1 MLNQSQ
7 PKGFSIFF
15 LTEMWERYGFYVLQ
29 SLLVFYATQK
39 LNLDDSATYAMVGS
53 FTALAYINS
62 IFGGIIADKYF
73 GYDKAIL
80 VGAATLCL
88 GYLLLTIAASLN
100 IFVLG
105 LATVTMGTGLLK
117 PNISSM
123 LSLLY
128 KETPEKKEM
137 GYTLFYVGIYFG
149 AIGGSFLGGFIK
161 TYFGWHAVFASA
173 AIGLATA
180 FITFKV
186 GKAKFKLHDTR
197 EIPHSRVDNVKAFI
211 AIFVLIAIAF
221 IGIYNDTI
229 AEWLFV
235 IIAILSVAFILNNIK
250 IHTGVERKKLI
261 AFAILVVFSVL
272 YWAVY
277 FQQFFSVSLC
287 TSRVTHLT
295 LPESSL
301 TAFESLGVILFGPLV
316 NIFWLFLQK
325 RDNDFSI
332 PAKFS
337 LSFLFNGISFFILVL
352 GLYYAQNHGVK
363 LNQLFIIMSYLIIA
377 LGELFIS
384 PIGLAMV
391 STLVPQRLNG
401 AMMGI
406 FLMSIGFGGKLAG
419 YLAQSAVYDSS
430 NATLS
435 TLQGVYRSSFE
446 TYAAFSF
453 GIFILCVLAIKPIK
467 KLISGKNC
475 D

>member
-1 MLNQSQ
+1 MLSQ
-7 PKGFSIFF
+7 RQPRGFSIFF

-39 LNLDDSATYAMVGS
+39 LNLNDSDTYAMVGS

-62 IFGGIIADKYF
+62 IFGGIIADRYI
-73 GYDKAIL
+73 GYDRAIMA
-80 VGAATLCL
+80 GAATLCI
-88 GYLLLTIAASLN
+88 GYLFLTVAVSVNL
-100 IFVLG
+100 FVLG
-105 LATVTMGTGLLK
+105 LAIVTMGTGLLK

-123 LSLLY
+123 LSILY
-128 KETPEKKEM
+128 RENPEKKEM

-161 TYFGWHAVFASA
+161 TYLGWHAVFASA

-180 FITFKV
+180 LITFKL
-186 GKAKFKLHDTR
+186 GKSKFGLHDTR
-197 EIPHSRVDNVKAFI
+197 GVTYSSINNLKAL
-211 AIFVLIAIAF
+211 AIIILLIAVAF
-221 IGIYNDTI
+221 FGIYNDTI
-229 AEWLFV
+229 AKWLFA
-235 IIAILSVAFILNNIK
+235 IIAVLSAGFIINNIR
-250 IHTGVERKKLI
+250 IYEGAERRKLI
-261 AFAILVVFSVL
+261 AFAILVLFSIL

-287 TSRVTHLT
+287 TSRVTNLT

-316 NIFWLFLQK
+316 NMFWLWLQNRNK
-325 RDNDFSI
+325 DFSI

-337 LSFLFNGISFFILVL
+337 LSFLFNGLSFLVL
-352 GLYYAQNHGVK
+352 VIGLHYAISNGVK
-363 LNQLFIIMSYLIIA
+363 LNQMFIILCYLIIA
-377 LGELFIS
+377 FGELFIS

-419 YLAQSAVYDSS
+419 FLAQSAVNDSTNIS
-430 NATLS
+430 LTTLE
-435 TLQGVYRSSFE
+435 TVYRNSFE
-446 TYAAFSF
+446 TYALFSI
-453 GIFILCVLAIKPIK
+453 GIFILCILAIKPIN
-467 KLISGKNC
+467 KLIFGKNK
-475 D
+475 